1 MLDIST
7 ELDTI
12 VGASIKLEIKRSAL
26 TEGLFSVVLSYG
38 KRSITLAIN
47 SEDETGTIIST
58 NDLDVMIPL
67 KTLDVVD
74 GEQVGQLLLGIK
86 QIAKIT
92 LVNGVHMIRYD
103 DGTFETLF

>member
-1 MLDIST
+1 
-7 ELDTI
+7 
-12 VGASIKLEIKRSAL
+12 
-26 TEGLFSVVLSYG
+26 
-38 KRSITLAIN
+38 
-47 SEDETGTIIST
+47 
-58 NDLDVMIPL
+58 MIPL